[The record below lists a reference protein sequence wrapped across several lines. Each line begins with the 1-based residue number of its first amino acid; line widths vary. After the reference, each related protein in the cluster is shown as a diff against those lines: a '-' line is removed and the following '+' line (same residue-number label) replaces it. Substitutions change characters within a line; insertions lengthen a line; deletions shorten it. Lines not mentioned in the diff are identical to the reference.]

1 MKKLSDKNKASS
13 RVIKQLKKN
22 RRVKFALFILLI
34 IIGSAI
40 FAPYISPYEPQAMDL
55 SSSLEGPSK
64 SHWLGTDKMGRDILS
79 RIIYGSRV
87 SLMVGIVAVGIS
99 GIIGIFL
106 GSIAGYFG
114 KWIDGVI
121 MRLVD
126 ILLAFPSILLA
137 ISLVAVLGAS
147 IFNVMLAI
155 GAVSW
160 VGYARL
166 IRGEF
171 LSLKN
176 KEFVSAAE
184 ALGAKTHKIIFKH
197 MLPNAIAPVI
207 VMATLGMAGAIITE
221 SSLSFLGLGVQPPTA
236 SWGQMLSKGRT
247 IIREAWWVSTFP
259 GIAIMITVL
268 SFNILGDGLRDA
280 LDPNMN
286 NYEQR

>member
-1 MKKLSDKNKASS
+1 MSNSKKSSS
-13 RVIKQLKKN
+13 RVINQLKRN
-22 RRVKFALFILLI
+22 RRVKVALIILFII
-34 IIGSAI
+34 ITSAL
-40 FAPYISPYEPQAMDL
+40 FAPYISPYDPMEMDL
-55 SSSLEGPSK
+55 SASLEGPSRD
-64 SHWLGTDKMGRDILS
+64 HWLGTDKMGRDILS

-87 SLMVGIVAVGIS
+87 SLLVGIVAVGIS
-99 GIIGIFL
+99 GIIGVLL
-106 GSIAGYFG
+106 GSLAGYYG
-114 KWIDGVI
+114 KWVDGLI
-121 MRLVD
+121 MRIVD

-155 GAVSW
+155 GIVSW
-160 VGYARL
+160 VSYARL

-184 ALGAKTHKIIFKH
+184 ALGAKTPKIIFKH
-197 MLPNAIAPVI
+197 MIPNAIAPVI

-221 SSLSFLGLGVQPPTA
+221 SSLSFLGLGVQPPTP
-236 SWGQMLSKGRT
+236 SWGQMLSKGRAV
-247 IIREAWWVSTFP
+247 IRQAWWVSTFP

-286 NYEQR
+286 DY

>member
-1 MKKLSDKNKASS
+1 MSDKTNTSG
-13 RVIKQLKKN
+13 RVINQLKRN

-40 FAPYISPYEPQAMDL
+40 FAPYISPYEPRAMDL
-55 SSSLEGPSK
+55 SASLEGPSRA
-64 SHWLGTDKMGRDILS
+64 HLLGTDKMGRDILS

-114 KWIDGVI
+114 KWVDGLI

-184 ALGAKTHKIIFKH
+184 ALGAKTPKIIFKH

-221 SSLSFLGLGVQPPTA
+221 SSLSFLGLGVQPPTP

-286 NYEQR
+286 NYN

>member
-1 MKKLSDKNKASS
+1 MSNSKKSYG
-13 RVIKQLKKN
+13 RVINQLKRN
-22 RRVKFALFILLI
+22 RRVKIALVILLI
-34 IIGSAI
+34 IITSAI
-40 FAPYISPYEPQAMDL
+40 FAPYISPYDPMAMDL
-55 SSSLEGPSK
+55 SASLEGPSRA
-64 SHWLGTDKMGRDILS
+64 HWLGTDKMGRDILS

-87 SLMVGIVAVGIS
+87 SLLVGVVAVGIS
-99 GIIGIFL
+99 GVIGVLL
-106 GSIAGYFG
+106 GSLAGYFG
-114 KWIDGVI
+114 KWVDGLI
-121 MRLVD
+121 MRIVD

-155 GAVSW
+155 GVVSW
-160 VGYARL
+160 VSYARL

-176 KEFVSAAE
+176 KEFVSAVE
-184 ALGAKTHKIIFKH
+184 ALGAKTPKIIFKH

-221 SSLSFLGLGVQPPTA
+221 SSLSFLGLGVQPPTP

-247 IIREAWWVSTFP
+247 IIRQAWWVSTFP
-259 GIAIMITVL
+259 GVAIMITVL

-286 NYEQR
+286 DYK

>member
-1 MKKLSDKNKASS
+1 M
-13 RVIKQLKKN
+13 
-22 RRVKFALFILLI
+22 
-34 IIGSAI
+34 
-40 FAPYISPYEPQAMDL
+40 
-55 SSSLEGPSK
+55 
-64 SHWLGTDKMGRDILS
+64 
-79 RIIYGSRV
+79 RI
-87 SLMVGIVAVGIS
+87 
-99 GIIGIFL
+99 
-106 GSIAGYFG
+106 
-114 KWIDGVI
+114 
-121 MRLVD
+121 VD

-155 GAVSW
+155 GVVSW
-160 VGYARL
+160 VSYARL

-176 KEFVSAAE
+176 KEFVSAVE
-184 ALGAKTHKIIFKH
+184 ALGAKTPKIIFKH
-197 MLPNAIAPVI
+197 MIPNAIAPVI

-221 SSLSFLGLGVQPPTA
+221 SSLSFLGLGVQPPTP

-247 IIREAWWVSTFP
+247 IIRQAWWVSTFP

-286 NYEQR
+286 EY

>member
-1 MKKLSDKNKASS
+1 MSDRNKASS

-22 RRVKFALFILLI
+22 TRVKFALFILVI

-40 FAPYISPYEPQAMDL
+40 FAPYISPYDPQAMDL
-55 SSSLEGPSK
+55 SSSLEGPSRN
-64 SHWLGTDKMGRDILS
+64 HWLGTDKMGRDILS

-114 KWIDGVI
+114 KWIDGLI

-221 SSLSFLGLGVQPPTA
+221 SSLSFLGLGVQPPTP

-286 NYEQR
+286 NYE

>member
-1 MKKLSDKNKASS
+1 MSNSKKSS
-13 RVIKQLKKN
+13 GRVINQLKRN
-22 RRVKFALFILLI
+22 RRVRIALAILLI
-34 IIGSAI
+34 IITSAI
-40 FAPYISPYEPQAMDL
+40 FAPYISPYDPMAMDL
-55 SSSLEGPSK
+55 SASLEGPSRT
-64 SHWLGTDKMGRDILS
+64 HWLGTDKMGRDILS

-87 SLMVGIVAVGIS
+87 SLLVGVVAVGIS

-106 GSIAGYFG
+106 GALAGYFG
-114 KWIDGVI
+114 KWIDGLI
-121 MRLVD
+121 MRIVD

-155 GAVSW
+155 GVVSW
-160 VGYARL
+160 VSYARL

-176 KEFVSAAE
+176 KEFVSAVE
-184 ALGAKTHKIIFKH
+184 ALGAKTPKIIFKH

-221 SSLSFLGLGVQPPTA
+221 SSLSFLGLGVQPPTP

-247 IIREAWWVSTFP
+247 IIRQAWWVSTFP

-286 NYEQR
+286 DY